1 MSSFEVPAINMST
14 PLSDGANQLFDWLD
28 SYIAQKKEEAKTKS
42 KEEAEKI
49 KEEVTEEV
57 EKAIEDKTSE
67 NEAAEKEASG
77 LKDALNAVLDAV
89 DTVKEVLSSVS
100 PEKLAEMA
108 TGIMNTFTSIAM
120 AFAQLAAAPTILAQ
134 DAMRAATVFTQRTP
148 VTTASLTTGWTSES
162 AVPDIDDNIPT

>member
-1 MSSFEVPAINMST
+1 MASFEIPTINMST

-77 LKDALNAVLDAV
+77 LKNALDAV
-89 DTVKEVLSSVS
+89 LEAVDKVKGVLSNVS

-108 TGIMNTFTSIAM
+108 TEIMNTFTSIAM
-120 AFAQLAAAPTILAQ
+120 AFAQLAAAPTILAE
-134 DAMRAATVFTQRTP
+134 DALRATEIIGQRTI
-148 VTTASLTTGWTSES
+148 TTTGSLTTGWTSEN